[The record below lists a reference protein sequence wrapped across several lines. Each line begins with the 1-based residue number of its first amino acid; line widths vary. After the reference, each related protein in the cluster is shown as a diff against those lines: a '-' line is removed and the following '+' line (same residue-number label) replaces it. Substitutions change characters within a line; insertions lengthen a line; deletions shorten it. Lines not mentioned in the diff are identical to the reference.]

1 MLLERGQD
9 YLKILI
15 FGTGKFY
22 QNRKEQLWAEFGQD
36 EVIGFLDNHRTGILD
51 GRQIYRPEDGIRLPH
66 DKIVIMSVFA
76 DEMLEQLLSLDVP
89 RERITTYSELYAR
102 KMSGVLK
109 LYMREGSRAGKRILI
124 ISEMLDYNGGAMAA
138 VYAAESLRAKGYDVC
153 LAVPKIHEKLLQEV
167 QEEGLNVIFCPTLPF
182 VFEVER
188 YWIASFDIVL
198 VNVFPMMVSALEIS
212 RFRPVLWWIHES
224 ADRYTRH
231 YSNTRKRYPKHAELP
246 GVQKVRVLAVSQVA
260 ADAFEQFYPQRIEG
274 IMPYG
279 IPDDCQFGED
289 DVMHP
294 IGMAILGNVSYLKA
308 QKEFLE
314 AVSMLPEIQ
323 RKRCRFYVVGLL
335 DEASDYGKAVIELA
349 GTCPEVSL
357 TGVLT
362 RKELQMK
369 YSEFDVIVSPSYV
382 DSLPIAVTE
391 GLMNEKICIVSD
403 ATGHAHGIIR
413 DGENGFI
420 CRAGDVTSLAEK
432 MAQVIKHFDELGLMR
447 EKARKTY
454 EKYFS
459 MEAFGERLERE
470 LLLTE
475 REYWAKEGKR

>member
-153 LAVPKIHEKLLQEV
+153 LAVPKIHEKLLREV
-167 QEEGLNVIFCPTLPF
+167 QEKGLNVIFCPALPF
-182 VFEVER
+182 VFEAER

-198 VNVFPMMVSALEIS
+198 VNVFPMIVSAVEIS
-212 RFRPVLWWIHES
+212 QFRPVLWWIHEPGEF
-224 ADRYTRH
+224 
-231 YSNTRKRYPKHAELP
+231 YPLRRGNLSEDMPSLSRFQ
-246 GVQKVRVLAVSQVA
+246 GRILAVSSMAEHNFQQVGKVNGRMA
-260 ADAFEQFYPQRIEG
+260 
-274 IMPYG
+274 YG
-279 IPDDCQFGED
+279 IPDQEED
-289 DVMHP
+289 ADRFSNGHP
-294 IGMAILGNVSYLKA
+294 DICFALIGGVGKRKA
-308 QKEFLE
+308 QDVFLDAIALLKDNE
-314 AVSMLPEIQ
+314 RDL
-323 RKRCRFYVVGLL
+323 CRFLIIGPFDGSAY
-335 DEASDYGKAVIELA
+335 SQELRKKSS
-349 GTCPEVSL
+349 ELNNVQF
-357 TGVLT
+357 TGNLT
-362 RKELQMK
+362 RAEMEKAFRQI
-369 YSEFDVIVSPSYV
+369 DVVVCPSRE
-382 DSLPIAVTE
+382 DPLPIVVTE
-391 GLMNEKICIVSD
+391 GMMHRKICIASD
-403 ATGHAHGIIR
+403 ATGQAQDIIR

-420 CRAGDVTSLAEK
+420 CRAGDAASLAEK
-432 MAQVIKHFDELGLMR
+432 MVQVIKHLDELGPMR
-447 EKARKTY
+447 EKARETY

-475 REYWAKEGKR
+475 REYWAKEGKK